1 MASDQRPRQCPV
13 SWIHR
18 PSTDRAPQSRALRP
32 PRRRPKGPISRA
44 AHGGTYVRLYT
55 PRIGTSSARTTMS
68 LEPTT
73 KGGSDGTAGQTEGS
87 VVEQRRR
94 RGHGDRQG
102 GRRRRRQDAGQVQR
116 HRRQCRGTSEEG
128 CRQGQPQH
136 LADGEIFRLRRGS
149 AAAGSSKMS
158 RSKEWLTIDWLWRGR
173 LPENLDK
180 GTVVKSIVELGMQ
193 INANLNRHCLLR
205 APQCAATSRVAP
217 PTQVCGRNRDFARLR
232 QTAGGRPL
240 GVH

>member
-18 PSTDRAPQSRALRP
+18 PNTDRAPQSRALRP

-68 LEPTT
+68 WEPTT

-116 HRRQCRGTSEEG
+116 HRRECRGTSEEG
-128 CRQGQPQH
+128 RRQGQAEH
-136 LADGEIFRLRRGS
+136 LADGEISVSVDVL
-149 AAAGSSKMS
+149 
-158 RSKEWLTIDWLWRGR
+158 
-173 LPENLDK
+173 LPP
-180 GTVVKSIVELGMQ
+180 V
-193 INANLNRHCLLR
+193 
-205 APQCAATSRVAP
+205 
-217 PTQVCGRNRDFARLR
+217 F
-232 QTAGGRPL
+232 
-240 GVH
+240 